1 MSLHAIIK
9 KSSIVVLI
17 WPHTDHMVLK
27 PPARHI
33 LRKMGTPPESSSTL
47 YYEDIAFFEI
57 ILSLFLSG
65 HPHPLIVKLQT
76 VGLNGCGTYVVN

>member
-57 ILSLFLSG
+57 ILSLLLAG

>member
-1 MSLHAIIK
+1 M
-9 KSSIVVLI
+9 VLI
-17 WPHTDHMVLK
+17 WSRADHMILEA
-27 PPARHI
+27 PAGHI
-33 LRKMGTPPESSSTL
+33 LRKMGTPPKSSSTL
-47 YYEDIAFFEI
+47 YYEDITFSEI

>member
-1 MSLHAIIK
+1 M
-9 KSSIVVLI
+9 VLI

-33 LRKMGTPPESSSTL
+33 LRKMDTPPKPSSTL
-47 YYEDIAFFEI
+47 YYEDITFSEI

-65 HPHPLIVKLQT
+65 HPHPLIVKLQAA
-76 VGLNGCGTYVVN
+76 GLNRRGTYVVH